1 MAQQERPNNSFPDRS
16 MPIIRPFLPGDAPG
30 VAATIIPIQQAE
42 FGIPITLEDQPDLE
56 DVAGFYQ
63 RGRGNFWVAAIDA
76 EIVGTIG
83 LLDIGDS
90 QGALR
95 KMFVSSRYRGR
106 EHGVAQALLGTLVE
120 WCQAQGVRTVFL
132 GTTDKF
138 LAAHRFYEKNGF
150 AEIARTEL
158 PAAFPVMAVDS
169 RFYAM
174 VVDRER
180 PAPLG

>member
-1 MAQQERPNNSFPDRS
+1 MLDLTKRS
-16 MPIIRPFLPGDAPG
+16 MLIIRPFRPGDAPG
-30 VAATIIPIQQAE
+30 VAAAIIPIQQTE
-42 FGIPITLEDQPDLE
+42 FGIPITLDDQPDLK

-63 RGRGNFWVAAIDA
+63 RGCGNFWVATIDA

-83 LLDIGDS
+83 LLDIGDN

-95 KMFVSSRYRGR
+95 KMFVASLYRGR
-106 EHGVAQALLGTLVE
+106 EHGVAQALLGTLVQ
-120 WCQAQGVRTVFL
+120 WCHAQGVRTVFL
-132 GTTDKF
+132 GTTEKF

-169 RFYAM
+169 KFYSL
-174 VVDRER
+174 VVGREV
-180 PAPLG
+180 